1 MNTAFTEPD
10 LTVKRCLVLG
20 GRGFIGSHL
29 VERLAL
35 QHGATVG
42 VLSRNASHQSKFKD
56 FPRCIELECDLR
68 NLEQTIDCFQRFK
81 PNFVFQFAA
90 HPDAAESV
98 LQASQSF
105 ETNAYGTLH
114 ALEAFRLVNGEL
126 FVYGGSCKVFGNAP
140 TPYTESTPI
149 DPISSY
155 AISKAAGWQYCN
167 LYKTL
172 YDCNVISV
180 RPTLVYGPGQA
191 YNLFSFVADCVRQKK
206 EIQLSGGSQ
215 TRDPLYIDD
224 LINAVVAVILKKNEL
239 KGRVINV
246 GGGAEYSVYQLAA
259 ITLELIGADLPI
271 IANDA
276 NIRATEMWRSY
287 CDNSEAGRL
296 LDWRPTTDF
305 YTGLRRTLA
314 KIAETGYSK

>member
-1 MNTAFTEPD
+1 MNIAFNEPD
-10 LTVKRCLVLG
+10 LTDKRCLVLG

-29 VERLAL
+29 AERLAL
-35 QHGATVG
+35 RHGAIVG
-42 VLSRNASHQSKFKD
+42 VLSRNGNRQSTYAD
-56 FPRCIELECDLR
+56 SSRYIELVCDLR

-90 HPDAAESV
+90 HPDASESV
-98 LQASQSF
+98 SQVTQSF
-105 ETNAYGTLH
+105 QANAYGTLH

-126 FVYGGSCKVFGNAP
+126 FVYGDSCKVFGNSP
-140 TPYTESTPI
+140 TPFTESTPI

-172 YDCNVISV
+172 YDCNVVSV

-191 YNLFSFVADCVRQKK
+191 YNLFSFVVDCVRQKK

-224 LINAVVAVILKKNEL
+224 LINAVVAVIQKRTEL

-246 GGGAEYSVYQLAA
+246 GGGSEYSVYQLTA
-259 ITLELIGADLPI
+259 IALELIGADLPI
-271 IANDA
+271 IVNDA
-276 NIRATEMWRSY
+276 NVRPTEMQRSW
-287 CDNSEAGRL
+287 CDNYEAGLL
-296 LDWRPTTDF
+296 LDWRPATDF
-305 YTGLRRTLA
+305 ITGLSRT
-314 KIAETGYSK
+314 IAEIAKAGYR